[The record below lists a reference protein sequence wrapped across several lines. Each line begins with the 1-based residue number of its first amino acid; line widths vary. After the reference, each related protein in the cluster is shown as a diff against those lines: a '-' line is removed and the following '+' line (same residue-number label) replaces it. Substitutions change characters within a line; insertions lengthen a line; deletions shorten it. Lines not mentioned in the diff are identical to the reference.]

1 LKIELKPESKDN
13 FNFLIQPIMKY
24 ANVKYYTS
32 IAEEFFFNGIFFNN
46 TYGNKLVIPNNFK
59 EIKKR

>member
-1 LKIELKPESKDN
+1 
-13 FNFLIQPIMKY
+13 MKY